1 MLQNSNNFVSVTNET
16 TLKMILSSKCE
27 LSFILAIF
35 KCGRWTNWFWL
46 TAVWREGWYFLPIN
60 GTHHN
65 IDPIQSFS
73 KWKPQDDFHLLLR
86 LVSETLFYI
95 HFCFFFSPDPLT
107 ILITYKAK
115 KHSMLKKNT
124 RQLFEIHCTPK
135 ADGKKILLVHK
146 KEKCIW
152 YD

>member
-95 HFCFFFSPDPLT
+95 HFCFFFSPFWSLT
-107 ILITYKAK
+107 KLRNIQCWRKTPDNFLKFTVPQRLMARKYFWCIR
-115 KHSMLKKNT
+115 KKNVFGMT
-124 RQLFEIHCTPK
+124 SC
-135 ADGKKILLVHK
+135 
-146 KEKCIW
+146 
-152 YD
+152 